1 MEIYCVFFYL
11 FNFYKCYYIH
21 LYIGNVKK
29 LIKILNLF
37 KIFLFL
43 VLNKLDYVE
52 TIEKKVEISNIITE
66 KIIMMDDKEEDI
78 AVLNTVESNNKSA
91 TDSFFNESKISIE
104 NRNLKKTIEP
114 IKENIPIKK
123 PKGKKSFKKGR
134 KNKAVDFNEQISN
147 NLLDDEQLES
157 IFNNSKIV

>member
-1 MEIYCVFFYL
+1 MLLYTFIYWEC
-11 FNFYKCYYIH
+11 
-21 LYIGNVKK
+21 KK

-52 TIEKKVEISNIITE
+52 TMEKKVEISNIITE

-78 AVLNTVESNNKSA
+78 VVLNTIESNNKSA

-104 NRNLKKTIEP
+104 NGNLKKTIEP
-114 IKENIPIKK
+114 IKEFIPIKK

-134 KNKAVDFNEQISN
+134 KNKALDFNEQISN

-157 IFNNSKIV
+157 IFNNSKIA